1 MDRIIDG
8 IIARRKA
15 VVAAFLT
22 VAVVCA
28 AMIPFVGVNYDM
40 VDYLP
45 DEPVAIVDG
54 SETNLK
60 ITTPSDM
67 PIAEGIARSLDP
79 EHAKEEA
86 KARMHAVFAEAFS
99 QMHSR

>member
-45 DEPVAIVDG
+45 DEAQ
-54 SETNLK
+54 S
-60 ITTPSDM
+60 TT
-67 PIAEGIARSLDP
+67 
-79 EHAKEEA
+79 
-86 KARMHAVFAEAFS
+86 AVSIMNDEFAQAVPTPMCS
-99 QMHSR
+99 STMWALPGACAQA

>member
-45 DEPVAIVDG
+45 DEAQSTTAVSIMNDEFARPSPTPMCSSTMWALPRRLRSSIRSPKWKASRASCG
-54 SETNLK
+54 S
-60 ITTPSDM
+60 TTS
-67 PIAEGIARSLDP
+67 
-79 EHAKEEA
+79 
-86 KARMHAVFAEAFS
+86 
-99 QMHSR
+99 

>member
-45 DEPVAIVDG
+45 DEAQ
-54 SETNLK
+54 S
-60 ITTPSDM
+60 TTPS
-67 PIAEGIARSLDP
+67 PS
-79 EHAKEEA
+79 
-86 KARMHAVFAEAFS
+86 
-99 QMHSR
+99 